1 MAYTYTWKLKSLK
14 KQNTELFE
22 NAIVGTQWRVTA
34 TDEDGTE
41 GSFDGATPYKVVDA
55 NADGFI
61 DYQDLTEDI
70 VLSWIKN
77 TVSGSAPTNYWSHI
91 SEQIQKQMD
100 MKRNVVLEVNDA
112 DFPWSPTSGSISPLP
127 GDRAPI

>member
-61 DYQDLTEDI
+61 DYEDLTEDV

-77 TVSGSAPTNYWSHI
+77 TVSGSASTNYWSHI

-100 MKRNVVLEVNDA
+100 MKRNVILEVNDA

-127 GDRAPI
+127 GDRAPV